1 MAEVT
6 MDLSELD
13 KLRQDKDNAISETEA
28 KELEIQKL
36 REEMVSVKS
45 DKRTVRITKKSVLHK
60 KIDSSKL
67 IGFIGENFRQHHYR
81 RSTDGNLDVDRAIND
96 GVHNYMQYEGY
107 YSIAFP
113 NEESEEIDFV
123 NFEDVIEKLSKKLEL
138 KYKEELVDLRKA
150 KEVYQLNTITLKKEH
165 EIAISSIEQ
174 RLRET
179 EKELEGVIFDKD
191 TRKKEII
198 LEEKIIELQKELQK
212 EKSKG
217 FFKKLFNL

>member
-1 MAEVT
+1 
-6 MDLSELD
+6 
-13 KLRQDKDNAISETEA
+13 
-28 KELEIQKL
+28 
-36 REEMVSVKS
+36 MVSVKS

-96 GVHNYMQYEGY
+96 GIHSYMQYEGY

-179 EKELEGVIFDKD
+179 EKELEGVIFDNGKVCVCWKIKD
-191 TRKKEII
+191 KPSSVVVWDT
-198 LEEKIIELQKELQK
+198 LDD
-212 EKSKG
+212 
-217 FFKKLFNL
+217 FKKISLTNKKRELLFIQD